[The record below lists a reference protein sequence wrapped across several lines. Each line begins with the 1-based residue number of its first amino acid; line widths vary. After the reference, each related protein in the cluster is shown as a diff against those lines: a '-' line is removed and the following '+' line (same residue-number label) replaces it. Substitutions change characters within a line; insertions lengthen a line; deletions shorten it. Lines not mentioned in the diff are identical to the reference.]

1 MSFQPSD
8 LGTIATLVLLEGLLS
23 ADNALVL
30 ALLVRH
36 LPEKEQQRALTY
48 GFVGAFVLRAL
59 GIAVASVL
67 ITLWWVCGLGALY
80 LIGMTLKHF
89 LHKRHADEEAT
100 GEEGTA
106 AKTRAGAS
114 FWKTVGMVGFTDVVF
129 AVDSILVAV
138 ALVNNPNKIWL
149 VYLGG
154 FLGIVLLR
162 VAAGFLVGLIRKYP
176 ALDNVAYGLV
186 GWAGVKLAFTA
197 GHLLSDSPLGR
208 QYGIH
213 VGGMSPWV
221 FWPVFALILVAGITT
236 AVRHKRNA
244 DDDADQ
250 RSADQALQDLQESG
264 FVPGG
269 ARVYHAPPAT
279 AATTVP
285 PADPSA
291 RTTTPTQ

>member
-48 GFVGAFVLRAL
+48 GFVGAFALRAL

-80 LIGMTLKHF
+80 LIGMTARHF
-89 LHKRHADEEAT
+89 VHKRHADEEGT
-100 GEEGTA
+100 GEEGMA
-106 AKTRAGAS
+106 AKARVGAS

-138 ALVNNPNKIWL
+138 ALVNNPDKIWL

-162 VAAGFLVGLIRKYP
+162 IAAGFLVGLIRKYP

-197 GHLLSDSPLGR
+197 AHLLSESPLGK
-208 QYGIH
+208 QYGVH

-221 FWPVFALILVAGITT
+221 FWPVFALILVAGVTT
-236 AVRHKRNA
+236 AVRHKANEA
-244 DDDADQ
+244 DREEQEDLDA
-250 RSADQALQDLQESG
+250 ALEDLEESG
-264 FVPGG
+264 FVPGNG
-269 ARVYHAPPAT
+269 ARVYAAPPT
-279 AATTVP
+279 PPAATGTETGGI
-285 PADPSA
+285 
-291 RTTTPTQ
+291 RR

>member
-1 MSFQPSD
+1 VSFQPSD
-8 LGTIATLVLLEGLLS
+8 IGTIATLVLLEGLLS

-48 GFVGAFVLRAL
+48 GFVGAFALRAL

-89 LHKRHADEEAT
+89 VQKRHADENDED
-100 GEEGTA
+100 GTA
-106 AKTRAGAS
+106 ARAGGAS

-138 ALVNNPNKIWL
+138 ALVNNPDKIWL

-162 VAAGFLVGLIRKYP
+162 IAAGFLVGLIRKYP

-197 GHLLSDSPLGR
+197 GHLLSDSPLGAR
-208 QYGIH
+208 YGIH
-213 VGGMSPWV
+213 VGGMSAWV
-221 FWPVFALILVAGITT
+221 FWPVFALILVVGITT
-236 AVRHKRNA
+236 ALRHKANQA
-244 DDDADQ
+244 DRDEQEDLDH
-250 RSADQALQDLQESG
+250 ALEDLEESG
-264 FVPGG
+264 FVPGNG
-269 ARVYHAPPAT
+269 ARVYPAT
-279 AATTVP
+279 TPAAPV
-285 PADPSA
+285 AAERGSA
-291 RTTTPTQ
+291 EGGGTRP